1 MIHETKSLLKGASH
15 HMNNMSHLYAM
26 DGSNASESSS
36 SYESEGSDDDA
47 SVSSKASV
55 ASKASRTIKKLGG
68 KLRGSMKVTG
78 KRRDSGNKHAGSTAQ
93 TKDYQADGS
102 ESDSD
107 DESVSSRASAV
118 ERVKAKCSLA
128 LKVVVR
134 RRKSKEKSG
143 LIESGGYDSDSSL
156 SSEEDL
162 FLTPTP
168 TRGPHDRAP
177 VSRGTEFHHGDK
189 NTTHRQEKKKKNP
202 LRRLGSTGNH
212 CGPRDI
218 PPVNQ
223 PSKTSRRHTSPAAGK
238 DITAKFW
245 NEYGG
250 DIENGHV
257 SDLSDDEEIKV
268 EIPKGS
274 GTVYQN
280 NWSMNVT
287 EEMLKEMSH
296 RAA

>member
-1 MIHETKSLLKGASH
+1 
-15 HMNNMSHLYAM
+15 MNNMSHLYAM

-134 RRKSKEKSG
+134 RRKSK
-143 LIESGGYDSDSSL
+143 
-156 SSEEDL
+156 
-162 FLTPTP
+162 
-168 TRGPHDRAP
+168 
-177 VSRGTEFHHGDK
+177 
-189 NTTHRQEKKKKNP
+189 
-202 LRRLGSTGNH
+202 
-212 CGPRDI
+212 
-218 PPVNQ
+218 
-223 PSKTSRRHTSPAAGK
+223 
-238 DITAKFW
+238 
-245 NEYGG
+245 
-250 DIENGHV
+250 
-257 SDLSDDEEIKV
+257 
-268 EIPKGS
+268 
-274 GTVYQN
+274 
-280 NWSMNVT
+280 
-287 EEMLKEMSH
+287 
-296 RAA
+296 